1 MGKVCI
7 VVVYSIFFYSFP
19 SSCEGVRP
27 LGPKEIDGLLVSPGK
42 ASLLLTDHLIT
53 GYPLRSEL
61 AQEKWFQV
69 KPISLFGLVGWIFQ
83 ALVGCHDILILG
95 KSPIKWRLR
104 PDMTLAVDWDVKHL
118 FKQTNYLLVPIS
130 FRLDASPIE

>member
-1 MGKVCI
+1 MQTINIYYVWIETAAVTLRPLLG
-7 VVVYSIFFYSFP
+7 P
-19 SSCEGVRP
+19 RP

-69 KPISLFGLVGWIFQ
+69 KPSIPISLFGLVGWIFQ
-83 ALVGCHDILILG
+83 ALVGC
-95 KSPIKWRLR
+95 KSPIKWRQH
-104 PDMTLAVDWDVKHL
+104 PDMTLAVDWDVKH
-118 FKQTNYLLVPIS
+118 
-130 FRLDASPIE
+130 

>member
-1 MGKVCI
+1 M
-7 VVVYSIFFYSFP
+7 
-19 SSCEGVRP
+19 
-27 LGPKEIDGLLVSPGK
+27 GPKEIDGLLVSPLPTGK

-69 KPISLFGLVGWIFQ
+69 KPSTPISLFGLFVWIFQ

-95 KSPIKWRLR
+95 KSPIKWRQR
-104 PDMTLAVDWDVKHL
+104 PDMTLAVDWDVFSINSKTSIINALPLCHRAP
-118 FKQTNYLLVPIS
+118 LVLCNIN
-130 FRLDASPIE
+130 L

>member
-1 MGKVCI
+1 MYPQSMGSNM
-7 VVVYSIFFYSFP
+7 YPQSMLGP
-19 SSCEGVRP
+19 RP

-53 GYPLRSEL
+53 GYLLRSEL

-69 KPISLFGLVGWIFQ
+69 KPSIPISLFGLVGWIFQ

-95 KSPIKWRLR
+95 KSPIKWRQH
-104 PDMTLAVDWDVKHL
+104 PGMTLAVDWDVKH
-118 FKQTNYLLVPIS
+118 
-130 FRLDASPIE
+130 